1 MRAQEAG
8 HTPESLRAPRPPAL
22 CPRLSRRPQPGVA
35 LSSFLEGWSLRT
47 QASGACRVPCPV
59 PVSPLHVGGTCGQCP
74 VPGRL
79 LPGVPTA
86 PPEQAGAPTQPLLR
100 GLGSS
105 AEHCEDQ
112 LWPWG
117 RGPRLGPVQPPAHG
131 SHAGRG
137 QAAVGRDRGSASGA
151 EEHCWTR
158 SSPAPG
164 SAPPGGVP
172 GPGGFTCRRQQCSGT
187 CLRPESPGVLLEA
200 DADQAWLSRALGTCA
215 GPLYAHQCRRH
226 HPAGQGGPPD
236 PMFQNLTESPNQ
248 PSVRFGQHVS
258 EPGVT
263 GADVLVAQGAR
274 CPPGPQSGE
283 EGLQWPCCRRGYGC

>member
-1 MRAQEAG
+1 MWHCHRFWKAGPCAHRLREPAGCRARCPYRHCTWAV
-8 HTPESLRAPRPPAL
+8 PVVSAL
-22 CPRLSRRPQPGVA
+22 CLGGYSLGSPRHR
-35 LSSFLEGWSLRT
+35 
-47 QASGACRVPCPV
+47 
-59 PVSPLHVGGTCGQCP
+59 
-74 VPGRL
+74 
-79 LPGVPTA
+79 
-86 PPEQAGAPTQPLLR
+86 PEQAGAPTQPLLR
-100 GLGSS
+100 GLGSP

-117 RGPRLGPVQPPAHG
+117 RGLRLGPLQPPAQG

-164 SAPPGGVP
+164 SAPPVGAP
-172 GPGGFTCRRQQCSGT
+172 GPGGFVCRRQQCSGT

-215 GPLYAHQCRRH
+215 GPLYAHRCRRH

-283 EGLQWPCCRRGYGC
+283 EGLQWPCCGRGYGC